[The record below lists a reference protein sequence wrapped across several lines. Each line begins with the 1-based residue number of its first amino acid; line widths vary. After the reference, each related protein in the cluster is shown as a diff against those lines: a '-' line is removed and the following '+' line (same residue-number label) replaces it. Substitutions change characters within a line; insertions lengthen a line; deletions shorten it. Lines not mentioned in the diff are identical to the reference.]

1 MATGIV
7 YYKYLKYVQQNMNFI
22 GSFSLYLYSHDAAV
36 AAGVRAADQNPAALV
51 RIADDL
57 SSAEGPVVLSD
68 PVGVL
73 TGSGLHLARSDGM

>member
-7 YYKYLKYVQQNMNFI
+7 YYKSLKYVQQNMNFNGI
-22 GSFSLYLYSHDAAV
+22 SSLYLYSHDAPV

-73 TGSGLHLARSDGM
+73 TGTGLQLARSDGI

>member
-1 MATGIV
+1 MATGTV
-7 YYKYLKYVQQNMNFI
+7 YYKCLKYVQQNMNFI
-22 GSFSLYLYSHDAAV
+22 GSLSLYLYSHDAAV
-36 AAGVRAADQNPAALV
+36 AARVRAADQNPAALV

>member
-1 MATGIV
+1 
-7 YYKYLKYVQQNMNFI
+7 MNFN
-22 GSFSLYLYSHDAAV
+22 GFSSLYLYSHDAAI